1 MPEPDSRPETPLASR
16 RNAYRLLL
24 PELERL
30 CALHG
35 LERALVEGD
44 GELTGLLE
52 RVRVESESCLTLLLE
67 QPPDSSA
74 GRRDAARL
82 RALIAF
88 SAQATALQLQSAVA
102 AVERHRVEATLRLHR
117 DLERA
122 VAECE
127 RADRCVDDLLAAFD
141 AGVIVLGPGADVR
154 HVNRAA
160 RRLVEDVSLVPGAD
174 ASHLLVGIA
183 PGGDGEL
190 QVPPGSRGH
199 RVLAVARRALPGEPG
214 AEVLLL
220 DERRDDVAT
229 TSGRAQSGPAE
240 ATLDRV
246 GMICHK
252 INNPLTALL
261 GRAQILRMKPTTDP
275 HVKKAAAVIEE
286 SARRIADDVRE
297 LAGVIKSERERKH
310 EGP

>member
-1 MPEPDSRPETPLASR
+1 MPEPDSRPETPMASR
-16 RNAYRLLL
+16 QNAYRTLL

-30 CALHG
+30 CVLHG

-44 GELTGLLE
+44 GELTGLFE
-52 RVRVESESCLTLLLE
+52 RVRGESESCLTLLLE

-88 SAQATALQLQSAVA
+88 SAQAAALELQSAVA
-102 AVERHRVEATLRLHR
+102 AVERHRVEATQRLHR

-127 RADRCVDDLLAAFD
+127 RAGRCVDEVLAAFD
-141 AGVIVLGPGADVR
+141 AGVMVLGPRADVR
-154 HVNRAA
+154 HVNPAA
-160 RRLVEDVSLVPGAD
+160 RKLVEDVSLVPGAD

-190 QVPPGSRGH
+190 QLPAGSHGH

-214 AEVLLL
+214 AELVLL
-220 DERRDDVAT
+220 DERGDSVTKR
-229 TSGRAQSGPAE
+229 SGRAQSGPAE
-240 ATLDRV
+240 GTMDRV
-246 GMICHK
+246 GMICHQ

-297 LAGVIKSERERKH
+297 LAAVVKAEREKKH